1 MDWHGPSMASEVIFR
16 DPGEVFTRKRGV
28 EHCAAVLR
36 SLYFTFTATSV
47 YSSEQ
52 ITQHIDHLSHV
63 SMSLFSLL
71 LKSSW
76 NHHKEVV
83 DLFADISAEIC
94 TGWSSVADWGTGPMH
109 CTINV
114 RCQCTVHTVHL
125 NTGSYIGGQRVNT
138 NCNTNKIFSVQLS
151 SRSHKTKDL
160 QRCNAAKRTHS
171 PLNLNIHT
179 TGGVSFK

>member
-1 MDWHGPSMASEVIFR
+1 MF
-16 DPGEVFTRKRGV
+16 
-28 EHCAAVLR
+28 AVLR
-36 SLYFTFTATSV
+36 SLHIASNLCLIL
-47 YSSEQ
+47 EQ
-52 ITQHIDHLSHV
+52 ITQHSQHFDRLSHM

-76 NHHKEVV
+76 THHKEVV
-83 DLFADISAEIC
+83 DLFAEISAEIC
-94 TGWSSVADWGTGPMH
+94 TGWLSLADWGTGPIH
-109 CTINV
+109 CTITV
-114 RCQCTVHTVHL
+114 HAVHTVHL

-151 SRSHKTKDL
+151 SRSHITKDL

-179 TGGVSFK
+179 TDGVSFK